1 MRPIKGVPCRQTRLC
16 TDFTPIPTRPEGGTG
31 PPRDGAAAL
40 IVNSLA
46 RCQPSVGIRPS
57 NVKGM
62 FHRSSSQIQQ
72 QVSQG
77 RLCGPRPWRAR
88 PAATGS
94 LLRQR
99 IRISRSSAPAKE
111 TGHRTGVWHRQRQQ
125 RQTLGRCCRRN
136 ADLRPPGDSAET
148 AFLGSPG
155 TAENGADRAGD
166 NRTIGFCMQTGLRTA
181 VGRQPKSWPMAI
193 ADRKWPHLAKN
204 LPLRRNT
211 SR

>member
-1 MRPIKGVPCRQTRLC
+1 MRPIKGVPCRQTRLY

-99 IRISRSSAPAKE
+99 IRISRSSARAKE

-125 RQTLGRCCRRN
+125 RQALGRCCRRN
-136 ADLRPPGDSAET
+136 ADLRPRGDSAET
-148 AFLGSPG
+148 ASWEVRARLKTVRIGPESTGRSVFACKLASGLRSAGSRSPG
-155 TAENGADRAGD
+155 RWRSRIGNGPTSQ
-166 NRTIGFCMQTGLRTA
+166 RTC
-181 VGRQPKSWPMAI
+181 P
-193 ADRKWPHLAKN
+193 
-204 LPLRRNT
+204 
-211 SR
+211 